1 MSSDS
6 LFKFA
11 RIAGVASLVAVAGL
25 LSACQ
30 VRPLY
35 AVSTGVTQKLSEVSF
50 SDVGTRVSQE
60 VRNQL
65 VFIAGR
71 GAGETKTPKYNVV
84 LSVTSGTGGV
94 LYLPSSDT
102 SAAGRTTVTAS
113 FTLKDIGTGKVLK
126 SGSRS
131 VTSLVDF
138 PTQEFAKQRAILNS
152 EDKAARE
159 VAEMIA
165 ADIAAA
171 LSR

>member
-50 SDVGTRVSQE
+50 SDVGTRIGQE

-71 GAGETKTPKYNVV
+71 GAGETKTPKYDVV
-84 LSVTSGTGGV
+84 LSVASGTGGV

-152 EDKAARE
+152 EDRAARE

>member
-11 RIAGVASLVAVAGL
+11 RIAGVASVVAVAGL

-35 AVSTGVTQKLSEVSF
+35 AVSTGVTQKLAEVSF
-50 SDVGTRVSQE
+50 SDVNTRVGQE

-65 VFIAGR
+65 IFIAGR
-71 GAGETKTPKYNVV
+71 GAGETKTPKYNVD
-84 LSVTSGTGGV
+84 LSVASGTGSV

-102 SAAGRTTVTAS
+102 SGAGRTSVTAA
-113 FTLKDIGTGKVLK
+113 FTLKDALTGKVLK
-126 SGSRS
+126 SGSRT
-131 VTSLVDF
+131 VVSLVDF
-138 PTQEFAKQRAILNS
+138 PTQEFAKQRAIRDS
-152 EDKAARE
+152 EDRAARE
-159 VAEMIA
+159 VSEMIA

>member
-30 VRPLY
+30 VKPLY
-35 AVSTGVTQKLSEVSF
+35 AVSTGVTQKLSQVSF
-50 SDVGTRVSQE
+50 SDTDSRVGQE

-65 VFIAGR
+65 IFIAGR
-71 GAGETKTPKYNVV
+71 GAGETKTPRYIVD
-84 LSVTSGTGGV
+84 LSVRMSTSGV
-94 LYLPSSDT
+94 IYLPSSDT
-102 SAAGRTTVTAS
+102 SGAARTTVLAS
-113 FTLKDIGTGKVLK
+113 FTLKEVGTGRVLK

-131 VTSLVDF
+131 VNSLVDLQS
-138 PTQEFAKQRAILNS
+138 TEFGKSRAILNS
-152 EDKAARE
+152 EDRAARE
-159 VAEMIA
+159 VAEMVA

>member
-1 MSSDS
+1 MSSDR
-6 LFKFA
+6 LFKFT
-11 RIAGVASLVAVAGL
+11 RIAAVTSLVAVAGL

-71 GAGETKTPKYNVV
+71 GAGETKTPKYNVDLNV
-84 LSVTSGTGGV
+84 SSGTGGV

-102 SAAGRTTVTAS
+102 SGAGRTTVNAS
-113 FTLKDIGTGKVLK
+113 FTLKEISTGKVIK

-138 PTQEFAKQRAILNS
+138 PTQEFAKLRAIRDS
-152 EDKAARE
+152 EDRAARE
-159 VAEMIA
+159 VAEMVA